1 MALLTLPKN
10 PGVDA
15 LRDAVLALDAR
26 LVALETDHAALREE
40 LRTRR
45 TAARLEELEGKAVE
59 AFADVAQ
66 NVRAIRAIFT
76 LLHPDDEHPVIT
88 DDVVANGVWLHD
100 LVMYWLATYE
110 GRIPV
115 GEVG

>member
-1 MALLTLPKN
+1 MVAISIPKN
-10 PGVDA
+10 PGVDV

-26 LVALETDHAALREE
+26 LAALEADHAALREE
-40 LRTRR
+40 LRVRR
-45 TAARLEELEGKAVE
+45 TAARLEELEAKSLE

-76 LLHPDDEHPVIT
+76 LLHPDDEHPEIT

-100 LVMYWLATYE
+100 LVMFWIASY